1 MKHLPFGLR
10 TVKTALS
17 VGLAVFLVRFIT
29 DSSDAMFYA
38 ALGGL
43 VAMDTTFR
51 RSLHQGLTQF
61 LSVCFGTVVAYAAL
75 RFFPAMPAWI
85 VGLGIFLLIFLC
97 NRLKFSYT
105 ISLSCIVFLSACIY
119 TTDDLLRDALHR
131 IEYTAL
137 GLAIALAINVAVRP
151 YNNKNRICTLL
162 RRLQAMIPPA
172 LESIVICERF
182 PDVQPMVELLR
193 ALDAELALYRSQHWF
208 HRKHDA
214 EALLE
219 GCVQLAE
226 RMVQELEAICG
237 MDTLGD
243 IASDNAQSLQE
254 LGIALPKLAPR
265 KCTRRDT
272 IVMNYHLE
280 TLLSAYGYLDALLSE

>member
-17 VGLAVFLVRFIT
+17 VTLAVFLVRFIT
-29 DSSDAMFYA
+29 NEPDGMFYA
-38 ALGGL
+38 ALGGM
-43 VAMDTTFR
+43 VAMDTTLS
-51 RSLHQGLTQF
+51 RSVRQGLTQF
-61 LSVCFGTVVAYAAL
+61 LGVCFGTLVAYAAL
-75 RFFPAMPAWI
+75 SFFPTMPAWI
-85 VGLGIFLLIFLC
+85 VGLGILLLILLC
-97 NRLKFSYT
+97 NGLKFSYT

-119 TTDDLLRDALHR
+119 TTDDLLRDAAHR
-131 IEYTAL
+131 ISYTAI
-137 GLAIALAINVAVRP
+137 GLAIALAINVTVRP

-162 RRLQAMIPPA
+162 RRLQTMVPPA

-193 ALDAELALYRSQHWF
+193 QIDNELALYHSQHWF

-214 EALLE
+214 EALLQ
-219 GCVQLAE
+219 GCGQLAE

-243 IASDNAQSLQE
+243 LASDNAQSLQS
-254 LGIALPKLAPR
+254 LGIKIPTLAPR

-280 TLLSAYGYLDALLSE
+280 TLLTAYAYLDTLLSE

>member
-1 MKHLPFGLR
+1 MKFLPFGLR

-17 VGLAVFLVRFIT
+17 VTLAVFLVRFIT
-29 DSSDAMFYA
+29 TEADGMFYA
-38 ALGGL
+38 ALGGM
-43 VAMDTTFR
+43 VAMDTTLS
-51 RSLHQGLTQF
+51 RSLRQGLTQF
-61 LSVCFGTVVAYAAL
+61 LSVCFGTVIAYIAL
-75 RFFPAMPAWI
+75 SFFPTMPAWI
-85 VGLGIFLLIFLC
+85 VGLGVLLLILLC
-97 NRLKFSYT
+97 NGLKFSYT
-105 ISLSCIVFLSACIY
+105 ITLSCIVFLSACIY
-119 TTDDLLRDALHR
+119 TTDDLLRDAAHR
-131 IEYTAL
+131 IIYTAL
-137 GLAIALAINVAVRP
+137 GLAIALAINIAVRP

-193 ALDAELALYRSQHWF
+193 KLDAELALYRSQRWF

-214 EALLE
+214 EALLQ

-243 IASDNAQSLQE
+243 LASDNAQNLQR
-254 LGIALPKLAPR
+254 LGVALPKLAPR

-280 TLLSAYGYLDALLSE
+280 TLLSAYSYLDTLLSE